1 MAKKKANLGTEFQE
15 VPFETK
21 KEIILAIANPDKS
34 IDDIIKEYF
43 KSDITD
49 KEREQIAQAIQ
60 MMRDKHGERLKA
72 VFDHTDENGNYKPT
86 PKEEGG
92 PVLTMELADT
102 IEKESNKVLE
112 TLIEGGPIPREVILT
127 IAIVA
132 LAKYTG
138 KPVSI
143 KVDEEED

>member
-1 MAKKKANLGTEFQE
+1 MTKKKANLGTEFQE

-34 IDDIIKEYF
+34 IDDIIKEHF

-60 MMRDKHGERLKA
+60 MMRDEHGERLKA

-86 PKEEGG
+86 PKEEDG

-102 IEKESNKVLE
+102 IEKESNKILE

-143 KVDEEED
+143 KVDDDED

>member
-1 MAKKKANLGTEFQE
+1 MTKKKAAPGTGLKD

-21 KEIILAIANPDKS
+21 KEIILAIANPDMS
-34 IDDIIKEYF
+34 IDDIIKEHF
-43 KSDITD
+43 KSDITE
-49 KEREQIAQAIQ
+49 KQRKQIAQAIQ
-60 MMRDKHGERLKA
+60 QMRDEHADRLKA

-86 PKEEGG
+86 PKEEEG

-102 IEKESNKVLE
+102 IESESNKLLE
-112 TLIEGGPIPREVILT
+112 QLIEGGPIPREVILT
-127 IAIVA
+127 IAIVT

-143 KVDEEED
+143 KVDDD